1 MRGDRS
7 ARGKCELREE
17 LLEPRP
23 ARAQGQLAQILGLR
37 EEEVIEADVGR
48 VLVDE
53 LARDGLAVEALL
65 QVVEGLNG
73 AVPDD
78 QKLAIGDAAKG
89 GEGLDDVGEARGDVV
104 AGARE
109 QPRRETVGAELHP
122 DAVPFP
128 FGGKGLRIECREL
141 AVLDRVRQHQWTEHR
156 GGAGLGART
165 PPLEPAEDRLI
176 GRGGAVPDLFDLG
189 DVDAA
194 MGGERGLGEAG
205 RDADPQRAGHELEKG
220 EAALGVEAVEPA
232 ADERRRVPG
241 GGRQQRRGDRGEPG
255 RGQVAAGA
263 VGPEQRHGLG
273 AVADIVARQAVQ
285 HRIDEGRDELGED
298 AAVGE
303 AQRQAVGEDGQG
315 IAAVGIGGG
324 AEIVGR

>member
-1 MRGDRS
+1 MS
-7 ARGKCELREE
+7 GKPEEMSSPERENSRVSK
-17 LLEPRP
+17 P
-23 ARAQGQLAQILGLR
+23 LALSCTR
-37 EEEVIEADVGR
+37 M
-48 VLVDE
+48 
-53 LARDGLAVEALL
+53 
-65 QVVEGLNG
+65 
-73 AVPDD
+73 PSHFHS
-78 QKLAIGDAAKG
+78 AAKACG
-89 GEGLDDVGEARGDVV
+89 SS
-104 AGARE
+104 AG
-109 QPRRETVGAELHP
+109 
-122 DAVPFP
+122 
-128 FGGKGLRIECREL
+128 EL

-324 AEIVGR
+324 AEIVGDEPQFGVARCGIDEAVDKLGEALHRFSPPRPRNR